1 MSAAVPESASSPRL
15 PGEMQGEAQAK
26 LQAEGRTESG
36 LASKSDRPQSSP
48 PASRQSLLVA
58 GALLAVYVIWG
69 STYYAMRVALED
81 LPPFLMAGPRFL
93 LAGSALMLWQR
104 FRGAP
109 LPTARQWLAAAA
121 VGFLLLVCGNG
132 FVAIAERS
140 VDSGVAATVVAT
152 MPLWAAG
159 VGLFWGEK
167 PSARELVG
175 LVAGFAGVAILNR
188 GGSLSF
194 SSIDAVV
201 LVVAPITW
209 AVGSVWSRRLPMAA
223 GTMGPAAQMITG
235 GLMMVGIA
243 VVRGEHPYHPLSS
256 SGILALA
263 YLVTFGSMLG
273 FTAYG
278 YLLRTTRPSIATS
291 YAYVN
296 PLVALAIGA
305 MMAGE
310 RFTMTKLAACLLTIV
325 GVLVVSYRKSARR

>member
-1 MSAAVPESASSPRL
+1 MRAAASDTPSSSSEGPTGSGAVQKASPE
-15 PGEMQGEAQAK
+15 
-26 LQAEGRTESG
+26 
-36 LASKSDRPQSSP
+36 
-48 PASRQSLLVA
+48 ASRQSLIVA
-58 GALLAVYVIWG
+58 GALLAVYVVWG

-93 LAGSALMLWQR
+93 FAGGALMLWQR

-109 LPTARQWLAAAA
+109 FPTARQWLAATA

-140 VDSGVAATVVAT
+140 VDTGVAATVVAT
-152 MPLWAAG
+152 MPLWAAA

-167 PSARELVG
+167 PSAREFVG

-188 GGSLSF
+188 GGNLSF
-194 SSIDAVV
+194 SSTDAIA
-201 LVVAPITW
+201 LVIAPITW
-209 AVGSVWSRRLPMAA
+209 AFGSVWSRRLPMPA
-223 GTMGPAAQMITG
+223 GTMGPAAQMVSG
-235 GLMMVGIA
+235 GVMMIGIA
-243 VVRGEHPYHPLSS
+243 LVRGEHPHGPLSV

-273 FTAYG
+273 FSAYG

-296 PLVALAIGA
+296 PLVALGIGA
-305 MMAGE
+305 VLAGE